1 MIDDIY
7 KNSFKEVYVILQNTD
22 KELVD
27 MIPLKFIDFIKSNM
41 NSDYITN
48 IKTDVTIDDQ
58 KLLKETE
65 AVLSL
70 IYRSYWA
77 TEQEKA
83 EFAINDKNDFI
94 HRENLKKENYK
105 GKDVY
110 KMFEEKENLNNV
122 ILADNLVV
130 LKKENFLKKFFKKI
144 FYFIRVK

>member
-48 IKTDVTIDDQ
+48 IKTDVPIDNQ

-105 GKDVY
+105 GKDIY

-130 LKKENFLKKFFKKI
+130 LKKENFLKKLFKKI

>member
-110 KMFEEKENLNNV
+110 KMFGEKENLNNV

-130 LKKENFLKKFFKKI
+130 LKKENFLKKLFKKI

>member
-22 KELVD
+22 KQLVD

-48 IKTDVTIDDQ
+48 IKTDVPIDNQ

-130 LKKENFLKKFFKKI
+130 LKKENFLKKLFKKI

>member
-1 MIDDIY
+1 MIDNIY

-27 MIPLKFIDFIKSNM
+27 KIPLKFIDFIKSNM

-48 IKTDVTIDDQ
+48 IKTDVPIDNQ

-65 AVLSL
+65 AILSL

-94 HRENLKKENYK
+94 RRENLKKENYK
-105 GKDVY
+105 GKDIY

-130 LKKENFLKKFFKKI
+130 LKRENFFKKLFKKF
-144 FYFIRVK
+144 FYFIRAK

>member
-130 LKKENFLKKFFKKI
+130 LKKENFLKKLFKKI